1 VNAEIPFKSLT
12 FKFIEHGNTQPG
24 VCITKAVTFLSGSEM
39 ALETMLD
46 HDLDV
51 HTKDNTDGTAL
62 HAAAYSGRVD
72 CVELLV
78 EFGACVNAVDR
89 LQHTPLF
96 RACEMGHTEVVHSL
110 ILSE

>member
-1 VNAEIPFKSLT
+1 
-12 FKFIEHGNTQPG
+12 
-24 VCITKAVTFLSGSEM
+24 M
-39 ALETMLD
+39 ALEKMLD
-46 HDLDV
+46 HELDV

-96 RACEMGHTEVVHSL
+96 RACEMGHTEVVHNL